1 MAANYGKSNSQ
12 IIAAIDESKLWRVK
26 MSNKRLEIKKAKL
39 RKRQRAFK
47 ENGGTGNSKY
57 ALKVKARR
65 AKLRE
70 ESK

>member
-1 MAANYGKSNSQ
+1 
-12 IIAAIDESKLWRVK
+12 